1 MKLGIMIFVFP
12 EFSRFQ
18 NEQFPSRTFF
28 AYRAMGGR
36 GSVFLNILSQ
46 IKIEVWDYWIA
57 TIQVLL
63 KEKLYNLIFSSG
75 NMRVVKSDQFISIE
89 QE

>member
-28 AYRAMGGR
+28 AYRTMGGR

-46 IKIEVWDYWIA
+46 IKIEV
-57 TIQVLL
+57 
-63 KEKLYNLIFSSG
+63 
-75 NMRVVKSDQFISIE
+75 
-89 QE
+89 